1 MENRLAM
8 LMWFSLLMMKESIF
22 TTLGLLKFKQFT
34 SLEMFVILLSII
46 LHHLKGIK
54 IWIGLTRII
63 THGLTIYLLLEKDSL
78 LSYFLKEEY

>member
-1 MENRLAM
+1 
-8 LMWFSLLMMKESIF
+8 MMKGNIF
-22 TTLGLLKFKQFT
+22 TTLELLKFKQFI

-54 IWIGLTRII
+54 IWIGLTIII

-78 LSYFLKEEY
+78 LSYFLKAEY